1 MQWCLSRMC
10 HAGDSDDGIVTRA
23 ALYLHDA
30 LQKGAKNCTL
40 R

>member
-1 MQWCLSRMC
+1 MQLCLSSMC

-23 ALYLHDA
+23 VLYLHDA
-30 LQKGAKNCTL
+30 LEKGAKKRTL